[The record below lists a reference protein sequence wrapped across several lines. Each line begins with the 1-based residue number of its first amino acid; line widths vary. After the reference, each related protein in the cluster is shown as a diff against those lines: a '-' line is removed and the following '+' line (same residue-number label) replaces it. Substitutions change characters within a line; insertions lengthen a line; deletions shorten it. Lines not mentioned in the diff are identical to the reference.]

1 MKSKRKYHFDEI
13 ENYEDFLEDKYTS
26 NGMEEERER
35 LYAEIEKLPEQC
47 RKVFEAVV
55 LKDMRYKEAA
65 VQLDLSVNTVKTHLA
80 RAMKQLRSSLG
91 IIVLVV
97 VR

>member
-1 MKSKRKYHFDEI
+1 
-13 ENYEDFLEDKYTS
+13 
-26 NGMEEERER
+26 
-35 LYAEIEKLPEQC
+35 
-47 RKVFEAVV
+47 VFEAVV